1 MSRPI
6 DDPSAE
12 PATGPSAAQPAP
24 DVEPKPSAERE
35 PADARPAAAVPAQ
48 PAAPD
53 VNANPYATGSAA
65 APDVNANPYATNP
78 YATGPA
84 GAGLAAGRQFGP
96 VPGQQAWPPYV
107 PGAPG
112 APVPPPFVPQ
122 PKAKVSGMAVAS
134 FVLGL
139 IGFLPPLSLVSMGL
153 ALGSFGRIF
162 RRRQGGFGFA
172 AVGLMFSVTWTLFVA
187 MLGGIMAF
195 AYHDLTS
202 GPTRGADGHP
212 VVAGR
217 AGSWYLQAGDCA
229 VGDIHTYRSG
239 SDHYQ
244 VVPCA
249 QPHRLEVFASV
260 TLPGNGSY
268 PGVASVEASARRM
281 CQDRASSADL
291 PEDGMIGY
299 FYPSQ
304 GRWWLFDDREALC
317 VYSSLTPWSGQVKS
331 KDSGKPGS
339 PV

>member
-12 PATGPSAAQPAP
+12 PATGPSADQPAP
-24 DVEPKPSAERE
+24 DVVPKPSAE
-35 PADARPAAAVPAQ
+35 PKPQDARPAAAP
-48 PAAPD
+48 PAPD
-53 VNANPYATGSAA
+53 VNS
-65 APDVNANPYATNP
+65 NP

-96 VPGQQAWPPYV
+96 VAGHQAWPPYV
-107 PGAPG
+107 PGVPG
-112 APVPPPFVPQ
+112 APVPPPVAPQ
-122 PKAKVSGMAVAS
+122 PKAKVSGMAVTS
-134 FVLGL
+134 FILGL
-139 IGFLPPLSLVSMGL
+139 IGFLPPMSLVSVGL
-153 ALGSFGRIF
+153 AVGSFRRIF

-172 AVGLMFSVTWTLFVA
+172 AAGLVLSVTWTLVLA
-187 MLGGIMAF
+187 MVGGIMAF
-195 AYHDLTS
+195 AYRDLTS

-217 AGSWYLQAGDCA
+217 AGSWYLKAGDCA
-229 VGDIHTYRSG
+229 ADDIHAYRSG

-249 QPHRLEVFASV
+249 QPHRLEVYAAV
-260 TLPGNGSY
+260 TLPGGGSY
-268 PGVASVEASARRM
+268 PGMASVEESARRL
-281 CQDRASSADL
+281 CQARTNSADV
-291 PEDGMIGY
+291 PEGGAIGY

-317 VYSSLTPWSGQVKS
+317 VYTSLTPWSGLVKPS
-331 KDSGKPGS
+331 DSAKPGS